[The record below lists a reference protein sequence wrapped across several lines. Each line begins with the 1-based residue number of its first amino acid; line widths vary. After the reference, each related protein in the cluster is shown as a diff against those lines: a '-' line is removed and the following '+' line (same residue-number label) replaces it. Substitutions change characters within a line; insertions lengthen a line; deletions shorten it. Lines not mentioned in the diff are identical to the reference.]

1 MHLQSNF
8 GFMVKLKSF
17 IDVNKRIVLNLIE
30 LDEQNASLG
39 VNLDDA
45 VIAVWEALVY
55 LDYKKLDAK
64 DSKLRYVASM
74 SRVPGAK
81 MNRFRSYTREALH
94 EALRKERL
102 VNLTSSI
109 ETECVLSDLKVIERI
124 DKHETV
130 VLNERLKES
139 YKRVKVEAW
148 PFGTDLYEEQK
159 VSRPVRKMKGPK
171 FLKYKAGKSV
181 EEALAPFID
190 LYIEDWDYVVERES
204 YKWDAV
210 KCFQEHFSLDAEDFV
225 EMMRASLD
233 KTDNLLSGNMYF
245 ARATIL
251 KMMETNPEDVR
262 TCFRHLYD
270 ESIDIADRMTSFL
283 QRIKKL
289 FSIQK
294 AQGLFKDNE
303 TYQQSSRTVS
313 VYLSLN
319 KPAEHYLYM
328 EKMYQTFLDVTGADL
343 PKIGRTDYVLFEYE
357 MVCDEIRKI
366 LLKNDKL
373 VALHDKTYSDI
384 YDYHLLT
391 QDFLYYVS
399 THYLVLHPT
408 GKEE

>member
-1 MHLQSNF
+1 
-8 GFMVKLKSF
+8 MVKLKSF

-109 ETECVLSDLKVIERI
+109 EKECVLSDLKVIERI
-124 DKHETV
+124 DNHETV

-139 YKRVKVEAW
+139 YKRIKVEAW

-319 KPAEHYLYM
+319 RPAEHYLYM
-328 EKMYQTFLDVTGADL
+328 EKMYQSFWDVTGADL

>member
-181 EEALAPFID
+181 EEALAPCID

>member
-1 MHLQSNF
+1 
-8 GFMVKLKSF
+8 MVKLKSF

-64 DSKLRYVASM
+64 DSRLRYVASM

-109 ETECVLSDLKVIERI
+109 EKECVLSDLKVIERI

-139 YKRVKVEAW
+139 YKRIKVEAW

-181 EEALAPFID
+181 EEALAPCID

-294 AQGLFKDNE
+294 AQGLFNDNE

-328 EKMYQTFLDVTGADL
+328 EKMYQTFLDVTGAYL

>member
-1 MHLQSNF
+1 
-8 GFMVKLKSF
+8 MVKLKSF

-109 ETECVLSDLKVIERI
+109 EKECVLSDLKVIERI

-139 YKRVKVEAW
+139 YKRIKVEAW

-181 EEALAPFID
+181 EEALDPFID

-303 TYQQSSRTVS
+303 TYQQSSRTAS

>member
-1 MHLQSNF
+1 
-8 GFMVKLKSF
+8 MVKLKSF

-81 MNRFRSYTREALH
+81 MSRFRSYTREALH

-109 ETECVLSDLKVIERI
+109 EKERVLSDLKVIERI
-124 DKHETV
+124 DNHETV

-139 YKRVKVEAW
+139 YKRIKVEAW

-159 VSRPVRKMKGPK
+159 VSRPVRKMKAPK
-171 FLKYKAGKSV
+171 FLKYNADKSV

-210 KCFQEHFSLDAEDFV
+210 KCFQEHFSLEL
-225 EMMRASLD
+225 R
-233 KTDNLLSGNMYF
+233 
-245 ARATIL
+245 IL
-251 KMMETNPEDVR
+251 
-262 TCFRHLYD
+262 
-270 ESIDIADRMTSFL
+270 
-283 QRIKKL
+283 
-289 FSIQK
+289 QK
-294 AQGLFKDNE
+294 
-303 TYQQSSRTVS
+303 
-313 VYLSLN
+313 
-319 KPAEHYLYM
+319 
-328 EKMYQTFLDVTGADL
+328 
-343 PKIGRTDYVLFEYE
+343 
-357 MVCDEIRKI
+357 
-366 LLKNDKL
+366 
-373 VALHDKTYSDI
+373 
-384 YDYHLLT
+384 
-391 QDFLYYVS
+391 
-399 THYLVLHPT
+399 
-408 GKEE
+408 

>member
-1 MHLQSNF
+1 
-8 GFMVKLKSF
+8 MVKLKSF

-181 EEALAPFID
+181 EEALAPCID

>member
-1 MHLQSNF
+1 
-8 GFMVKLKSF
+8 MVKLKSF

-64 DSKLRYVASM
+64 DSKLRYVVSM

-109 ETECVLSDLKVIERI
+109 EKECVLSDLKVIERI
-124 DKHETV
+124 DNHETV

-139 YKRVKVEAW
+139 YKRIKVEAW

>member
-1 MHLQSNF
+1 
-8 GFMVKLKSF
+8 MVKLKSF

-102 VNLTSSI
+102 VNLTSNI
-109 ETECVLSDLKVIERI
+109 EKECVLSDLKVIERI
-124 DKHETV
+124 DNHETV

-139 YKRVKVEAW
+139 YKRIKVEAW

-328 EKMYQTFLDVTGADL
+328 EKMYQTFLDVTGVDL

>member
-328 EKMYQTFLDVTGADL
+328 EKMYQTFLDVTGAYL

-391 QDFLYYVS
+391 QDFLY
-399 THYLVLHPT
+399 
-408 GKEE
+408 

>member
-17 IDVNKRIVLNLIE
+17 IDVNKRLVLNLIE

-109 ETECVLSDLKVIERI
+109 EKECVLSDLKVIERI

-139 YKRVKVEAW
+139 YKRIKVEAW

-319 KPAEHYLYM
+319 KPTEHYLYM

-408 GKEE
+408 GKVE

>member
-1 MHLQSNF
+1 
-8 GFMVKLKSF
+8 MVKLKSF

-30 LDEQNASLG
+30 LDEQNVSLG

-109 ETECVLSDLKVIERI
+109 EKECVLSDLKVIERI

-139 YKRVKVEAW
+139 YKRIKVEAW

>member
-1 MHLQSNF
+1 
-8 GFMVKLKSF
+8 MVKLKSL
-17 IDVNKRIVLNLIE
+17 IDVRNRIVLNLIE
-30 LDEQNASLG
+30 LDEQNASQG

-64 DSKLRYVASM
+64 DSKLHYVASM
-74 SRVPGAK
+74 SRVPVAK
-81 MNRFRSYTREALH
+81 MSRFRSYTREALH

-102 VNLTSSI
+102 VNLTSCVDK
-109 ETECVLSDLKVIERI
+109 ERVLSDLKVIERI
-124 DKHETV
+124 DNHETV

-139 YKRVKVEAW
+139 YKRIQVQAW

-171 FLKYKAGKSV
+171 FLKYKADKSV

-190 LYIEDWDYVVERES
+190 LYIEDWDYVAERES

-210 KCFQEHFSLDAEDFV
+210 KCFQEHFFLDAENFA
-225 EMMRASLD
+225 EMMRASLA

-251 KMMETNPEDVR
+251 KMMETNPENVR
-262 TCFRHLYD
+262 ACFRHLYD
-270 ESIDIADRMTSFL
+270 ESIDIVDRMTSFL
-283 QRIKKL
+283 QNIKEL

-294 AQGLFKDNE
+294 AQGLFNDNE
-303 TYQQSSRTVS
+303 SYQQSSRTVS

-328 EKMYQTFLDVTGADL
+328 EKMYQIFLDVTGANL

-373 VALHDKTYSDI
+373 VALHDKTYSNMS
-384 YDYHLLT
+384 DYHLLT

>member
-1 MHLQSNF
+1 
-8 GFMVKLKSF
+8 MVKLKSF

-102 VNLTSSI
+102 VNLTSNI
-109 ETECVLSDLKVIERI
+109 EKECVLSDLKVIERI
-124 DKHETV
+124 DNHETV

-139 YKRVKVEAW
+139 YKRIKVEAW

>member
-1 MHLQSNF
+1 
-8 GFMVKLKSF
+8 MVKLKSF

-109 ETECVLSDLKVIERI
+109 EKECVLSDLKVIERI
-124 DKHETV
+124 DNHETV

-139 YKRVKVEAW
+139 YKRIKVEAW

-303 TYQQSSRTVS
+303 SYQQSSRTVS

-319 KPAEHYLYM
+319 RPAEHYLYM
-328 EKMYQTFLDVTGADL
+328 EKMYQSFWDVTGADL

>member
-1 MHLQSNF
+1 
-8 GFMVKLKSF
+8 MVKLKSF

-109 ETECVLSDLKVIERI
+109 EKECVLSDLKVIERI
-124 DKHETV
+124 DNHETV

-139 YKRVKVEAW
+139 YKRIKVEAW

-159 VSRPVRKMKGPK
+159 VSRPVRKMKAPK
-171 FLKYKAGKSV
+171 FLKYNADKSV

-294 AQGLFKDNE
+294 VQGLFKDNE

>member
-109 ETECVLSDLKVIERI
+109 EKECVLSDLKVIERI

-139 YKRVKVEAW
+139 YKRIKVEAW

-159 VSRPVRKMKGPK
+159 VSRPVRKMKDPK

>member
-1 MHLQSNF
+1 
-8 GFMVKLKSF
+8 MVKLKSF

-102 VNLTSSI
+102 VNLTSNI
-109 ETECVLSDLKVIERI
+109 EKECVLFDLKVIERI
-124 DKHETV
+124 DNHETV

-139 YKRVKVEAW
+139 YKRIKVEAW

-245 ARATIL
+245 ARATVL

>member
-1 MHLQSNF
+1 MQLQTNF
-8 GFMVKLKSF
+8 CFREKLKSF
-17 IDVNKRIVLNLIE
+17 IDVKNRIVLNLIE
-30 LDEQNASLG
+30 LDEQNASQG
-39 VNLDDA
+39 INLDDA
-45 VIAVWEALVY
+45 IIAVWEALVY

-64 DSKLRYVASM
+64 DSKLRYVTSM

-81 MNRFRSYTREALH
+81 MSRFRSYTREALH

-102 VNLTSSI
+102 VNLASSI
-109 ETECVLSDLKVIERI
+109 EKEHILSDLKVIDRI
-124 DKHETV
+124 ENHETV
-130 VLNERLKES
+130 VLDERLKEV
-139 YKRVKVEAW
+139 YKHIQVQAW
-148 PFGTDLYEEQK
+148 RFGSDLYGEEK
-159 VSRPVRKMKGPK
+159 ESRPVRKKKGPK
-171 FLKYKAGKSV
+171 FLEFKADKSV
-181 EEALAPFID
+181 EEALSPFID
-190 LYIEDWDYVVERES
+190 LYIEDWDYVTERES

-210 KCFQEHFSLDAEDFV
+210 KCFQEHFSLDAENFA

-262 TCFRHLYD
+262 ACFRHLYD

-283 QRIKKL
+283 QSIKEL
-289 FSIQK
+289 FGIQK
-294 AQGLFKDNE
+294 AQGLFNDNE
-303 TYQQSSRTVS
+303 KDQQSSRTVS
-313 VYLSLN
+313 VYLSLY

-366 LLKNDKL
+366 LLKNDRL
-373 VALHDKTYSDI
+373 VALHDKTYSDMS
-384 YDYHLLT
+384 DYHLLT

-399 THYLVLHPT
+399 THYLVLHPKV
-408 GKEE
+408 KEE

>member
-1 MHLQSNF
+1 
-8 GFMVKLKSF
+8 MVKLKSF

-109 ETECVLSDLKVIERI
+109 EKECVLSDLKVIERI
-124 DKHETV
+124 DNHETV

-139 YKRVKVEAW
+139 YKRIKVEAW

-159 VSRPVRKMKGPK
+159 VSRPVRKMKGTK
-171 FLKYKAGKSV
+171 FLKYKVDKSV
-181 EEALAPFID
+181 EETLAPFID

>member
-1 MHLQSNF
+1 
-8 GFMVKLKSF
+8 MVKLKSF

-109 ETECVLSDLKVIERI
+109 EKECVLSDLKVIERI
-124 DKHETV
+124 DNHETV

-139 YKRVKVEAW
+139 YKRIKVEAW

-159 VSRPVRKMKGPK
+159 VSRPVRKMKDPK

>member
-1 MHLQSNF
+1 
-8 GFMVKLKSF
+8 MVKLKSF

-109 ETECVLSDLKVIERI
+109 EKECVLSDLKVIERI
-124 DKHETV
+124 DNHETV

-139 YKRVKVEAW
+139 YKRIKVEAW

>member
-1 MHLQSNF
+1 MD
-8 GFMVKLKSF
+8 KLKSF
-17 IDVNKRIVLNLIE
+17 IDVKNRIVLNLIE
-30 LDEQNASLG
+30 LDEQNASQG

-55 LDYKKLDAK
+55 LDYKNLNVK

-81 MNRFRSYTREALH
+81 MSRFRSYTREALH

-102 VNLTSSI
+102 VNLASNI
-109 ETECVLSDLKVIERI
+109 EKEHILSDLKVIDRI
-124 DKHETV
+124 ENHETV
-130 VLNERLKES
+130 VLDERLKEV
-139 YKRVKVEAW
+139 YKHIQVQAW
-148 PFGTDLYEEQK
+148 CFGSDLYGEEK
-159 VSRPVRKMKGPK
+159 VSKPVRKLKGPK
-171 FLKYKAGKSV
+171 FLEFKADKSV

-190 LYIEDWDYVVERES
+190 LYIEDWDYVTERES

-210 KCFQEHFSLDAEDFV
+210 KCFQEHFSLDAEDFT

-251 KMMETNPEDVR
+251 KMIEKDSEDVR
-262 TCFRHLYD
+262 ACFRHLYD
-270 ESIDIADRMTSFL
+270 ESIDMADRMTSFL
-283 QRIKKL
+283 QSIKEL
-289 FSIQK
+289 FGIQK
-294 AQGLFKDNE
+294 AQGLFNDNE
-303 TYQQSSRTVS
+303 KDQQSSRTVS
-313 VYLSLN
+313 VYLSLY

-373 VALHDKTYSDI
+373 VALHDKTYSDMS
-384 YDYHLLT
+384 DYHLLT

-399 THYLVLHPT
+399 THYLVLHSN
-408 GKEE
+408 GKDD